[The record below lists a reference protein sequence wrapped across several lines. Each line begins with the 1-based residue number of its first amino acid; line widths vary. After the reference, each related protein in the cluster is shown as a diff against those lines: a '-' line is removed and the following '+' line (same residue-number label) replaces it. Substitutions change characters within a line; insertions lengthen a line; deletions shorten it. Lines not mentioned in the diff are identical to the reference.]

1 MHPTQIIRTTL
12 NISGILRLNES
23 ANRVRRPPG
32 TIALV
37 LIASMKPWSFSMIS
51 AVSSWAITPEKI
63 LDWILS

>member
-1 MHPTQIIRTTL
+1 MNSIQIIRATL

-37 LIASMKPWSFSMIS
+37 LVTSMKPWSFSMIS

-63 LDWILS
+63 LVWILS